1 MGNWLVQSLIGLA
14 ITIPLSALVLMIS
27 TKIFKLQDTSYV
39 TAIKITAIIGVLGFV
54 LDAIIA
60 NLFMTMAGPLGL
72 LEFVLLNI
80 VLAVVLIQK
89 FYKIDLKKTLLVW
102 LVWFLLGLV
111 VLIVV
116 GFIIGIIMALF
127 IPLEAIGY

>member
-54 LDAIIA
+54 LDALIA
-60 NLFMTMAGPLGL
+60 NVFMTMAGPLGL

-80 VLAVVLIQK
+80 VLAVILIQK